1 MLESYVVV
9 DLEMTGLRAKTDR
22 ILEIGAVKV
31 ENHQITETY
40 QKMINAGIKIPEE
53 IQELTG
59 ITNEMAAAGV
69 EEQEAVEGF
78 FDFCRGFPLA
88 GHNILFDYSFLKQY
102 AVNHKKTFEKNGI
115 DTLKLSRKFLP
126 ELEKKTLDYLCEYLK
141 IERSQNHRALEDARA
156 TYVLLEY
163 LREKYEEQEPEA
175 FRPLPLVYR
184 AKKQSPATERQKRH
198 LKELAEY
205 HKIELDIDLETLTKS
220 EASRRTD
227 RILARYGKM
236 PKA

>member
-31 ENHQITETY
+31 ENHQITATY
-40 QKMINAGIKIPEE
+40 QKMINAGVKIPKE

-59 ITNEMAAAGV
+59 ITEEMAATGV
-69 EEQEAVEGF
+69 KEQEAVEGF
-78 FDFCRGFPLA
+78 FDFCQGFPLA

-126 ELEKKTLDYLCEYLK
+126 GLEKKTLDYLCDYLK
-141 IERSQNHRALEDARA
+141 IERIKNHRALEDARA

-205 HKIELDIDLETLTKS
+205 HKIELDIDIETLTKS
-220 EASRRTD
+220 EASRKTD
-227 RILARYGKM
+227 RILARYGKI

>member
-1 MLESYVVV
+1 MLEAYVVV

-31 ENHQITETY
+31 ENHRITETY
-40 QKMINAGIKIPEE
+40 QKMINAGIKIPKE
-53 IQELTG
+53 IQKLTG
-59 ITNEMAAAGV
+59 ITDEMVAAGV
-69 EEQEAVEGF
+69 EEREAVEGF
-78 FDFCRGFPLA
+78 YDFCKGFPLA

-102 AVNHKKTFEKNGI
+102 AVNHKMTFEKNGI

-141 IERSQNHRALEDARA
+141 IERSRNHRALEDARA

-163 LREKYEEQEPEA
+163 LREKYAEQEPEA

-205 HKIELDIDLETLTKS
+205 HKIELDIDIETLTKS
-220 EASRRTD
+220 EASRKTD
-227 RILARYGKM
+227 RILAQYGKL

>member
-31 ENHQITETY
+31 ENHRITETY
-40 QKMINAGIKIPEE
+40 QKMINAGIKIPKE
-53 IQELTG
+53 IQKLTG
-59 ITNEMAAAGV
+59 ITDEMAATGV
-69 EEQEAVEGF
+69 EEREAVEGF
-78 FDFCRGFPLA
+78 FDFCKGFPLA
-88 GHNILFDYSFLKQY
+88 GHNIIFDYSFLKQY
-102 AVNHKKTFEKNGI
+102 AVNHKVTFEKNGI

-141 IERSQNHRALEDARA
+141 IERNQNHRALEDARA

-163 LREKYEEQEPEA
+163 LREKYAEQEPEA
-175 FRPLPLVYR
+175 FRPLPLLYR

-205 HKIELDIDLETLTKS
+205 HKIELDIDIETLTKS
-220 EASRRTD
+220 EASRKTD
-227 RILARYGKM
+227 RILAQYGKM

>member
-31 ENHQITETY
+31 ENHQITDTY
-40 QKMINAGIKIPEE
+40 QTLINPGIKIPKEV
-53 IQELTG
+53 QELTG
-59 ITNEMAAAGV
+59 ITDEMVAEGV
-69 EEQEAVEGF
+69 AEQEAVEGF
-78 FDFCRGFPLA
+78 FDFCGEMPLA

-102 AVNHKKTFEKNGI
+102 AVNHKKSFEKNGI

-141 IERSQNHRALEDARA
+141 IERNHNHRALEDAKA
-156 TYVLLEY
+156 THVLLEY
-163 LREKYEEQEPEA
+163 LWENYGKQEPEA
-175 FRPLPLVYR
+175 FHSIPLVYR
-184 AKKQSPATERQKRH
+184 AKKQSPATERQKRY

-205 HKIELDIDLETLTKS
+205 HKINLDVTWETLTKS

-227 RILARYGKM
+227 QILAQYGKM
-236 PKA
+236 PKR